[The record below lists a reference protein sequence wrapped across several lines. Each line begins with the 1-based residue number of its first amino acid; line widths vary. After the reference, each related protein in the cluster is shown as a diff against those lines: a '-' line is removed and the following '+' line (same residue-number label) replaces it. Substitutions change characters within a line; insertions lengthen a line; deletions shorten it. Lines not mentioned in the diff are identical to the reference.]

1 MKVLYLYGS
10 CARGEQNYGSD
21 VDLFLELQPDFDA
34 QKYKDD
40 VILLKGRVSP
50 ADMNMAV
57 EEARKF
63 TLDICEQ
70 FR

>member
-1 MKVLYLYGS
+1 MKLEIPDKAEMAMDRIDGFYFTTRYPGS
-10 CARGEQNYGSD
+10 ESFIPSERDIDKA
-21 VDLFLELQPDFDA
+21 
-34 QKYKDD
+34 
-40 VILLKGRVSP
+40 
-50 ADMNMAV
+50 NMAV

>member
-1 MKVLYLYGS
+1 MRQCYNKKG
-10 CARGEQNYGSD
+10 
-21 VDLFLELQPDFDA
+21 
-34 QKYKDD
+34 QKGD

-70 FR
+70 FW

>member
-1 MKVLYLYGS
+1 MASSKSIEY
-10 CARGEQNYGSD
+10 A

-40 VILLKGRVSP
+40 VILLKGRVLP

-57 EEARKF
+57 EEVRKF
-63 TLDICEQ
+63 ALDICKQ
-70 FR
+70 FQ